1 MERSVIYSEVVHMV
15 RRPGVGSS
23 SLQSNSHALFTRRLT
38 TVSDFVKPLC
48 SARAVCPRAR
58 DCFGRDEGSPRLIGN
73 IAVICLKMK
82 LDIVGGSGMR
92 KPLIADEASISYD
105 VHLLF
110 RRSQVAQAANRNV
123 GRCLKRA

>member
-23 SLQSNSHALFTRRLT
+23 SLQSISHALFTRRLT
-38 TVSDFVKPLC
+38 TVSDFVKTLC
-48 SARAVCPRAR
+48 SARAVCPRSR